1 MNLQL
6 VTDSEDAA
14 FYAQITRKILLL
26 MDEDDETHANRT
38 MKHAPEFERRLVS
51 EGFGDCGYLFS
62 GKDFGWLEGGRRV
75 EVPGW
80 MERLWANGGGGTG
93 VFIPREVVAGKP
105 RRKRYHRS
113 RKNKNGGRMHSQ
125 KFHVE
130 P

>member
-1 MNLQL
+1 MNLQQP

-14 FYAQITRKILLL
+14 FYAQITRRILLL

-38 MKHAPEFERRLVS
+38 MKHAPQFERRLVG
-51 EGFGDCGYLFS
+51 EGCGDGGHLFS
-62 GKDFGWLEGGRRV
+62 GKDFGWLEV

-80 MERLWANGGGGTG
+80 MERLWANSGGGTG
-93 VFIPREVVAGKP
+93 VFIPREVAAGKP

-113 RKNKNGGRMHSQ
+113 RKNKDGGRMHSCGEK